1 MGSQFR
7 NAFPCFW
14 GCLFMFHNISFGI
27 SIWFVG
33 FCASNR
39 SPHGKPDNWGSGA
52 AIPSPHYRVINLSI
66 EYWGNVDIR
75 TSTRSPS
82 LPHFCCKAT
91 ARTQRQG
98 RSSFPLANRASRCPY
113 FSFYSRISPSI
124 KHRKRAWSASCLSFL
139 LQKSDFV
146 DQEPNADEVAKGD
159 AGLQVPDLN
168 IT

>member
-14 GCLFMFHNISFGI
+14 GCLFMFHNISFDI

-52 AIPSPHYRVINLSI
+52 AIPSPHYRVHKL
-66 EYWGNVDIR
+66 EYWVLRKRGHQDI
-75 TSTRSPS
+75 
-82 LPHFCCKAT
+82 H
-91 ARTQRQG
+91 
-98 RSSFPLANRASRCPY
+98 PLALTPTLLLQSDGSNPETGAQL
-113 FSFYSRISPSI
+113 FSFGKQGI
-124 KHRKRAWSASCLSFL
+124 KVSLLFFL
-139 LQKSDFV
+139 LKNITINQTLEKRLVCILSLFLITKIWLFY
-146 DQEPNADEVAKGD
+146 QEPNADEVAKGD

>member
-1 MGSQFR
+1 MFCLDKRAMGSQFR

-14 GCLFMFHNISFGI
+14 GCLFMFHNISFDI

-66 EYWGNVDIR
+66 EYWGNVGIR

-124 KHRKRAWSASCLSFL
+124 KHRKRAWSASCLSF
-139 LQKSDFV
+139 
-146 DQEPNADEVAKGD
+146 
-159 AGLQVPDLN
+159 
-168 IT
+168 